1 MFFVSRKCRNV
12 EGAHETLLRV
22 KNILGKHIGSPTVQE
37 MFLRQDFIG
46 ARPPRLSRTFDRGQ
60 RYDPSDLREQ
70 AFRTHLA
77 QKRKKGKQDPFA
89 LLGINP
95 LHEYKN
101 TRLFLPFLSEMGRIK
116 SRFDTGLSAKNQR
129 RVTKAIKR
137 ARAMGLLSFNT
148 KDYRKGEISF
158 PRSNRED
165 QFMY

>member
-1 MFFVSRKCRNV
+1 
-12 EGAHETLLRV
+12 
-22 KNILGKHIGSPTVQE
+22 
-37 MFLRQDFIG
+37 
-46 ARPPRLSRTFDRGQ
+46 
-60 RYDPSDLREQ
+60 
-70 AFRTHLA
+70 LA